1 MDILDILKEESPEL
15 YKKLRNNMY
24 DFLGFGLCKRTFEV
38 FRNKDKAFNWFYSK
52 IIALENK
59 RPYDLAKEGNLS
71 EIENELKRIEHGLI
85 EWDNFL

>member
-24 DFLGFGLCKRTFEV
+24 DFLGFGLSRKTIQLFG
-38 FRNKDKAFNWFYSK
+38 NKEKARDWFYSK

-85 EWDNFL
+85 G